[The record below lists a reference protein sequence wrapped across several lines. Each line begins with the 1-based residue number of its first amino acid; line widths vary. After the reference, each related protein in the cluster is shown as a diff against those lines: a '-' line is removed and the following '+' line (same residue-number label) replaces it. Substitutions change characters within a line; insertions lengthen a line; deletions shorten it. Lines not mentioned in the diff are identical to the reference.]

1 MKTQHRGDP
10 GLHFWLTRSVAKV
23 MGVSLSEEMA
33 HDRLT
38 AQGYAAMVTACRE
51 CALVASCQGWLG
63 DQKGFAKTPPPGC
76 VNGDIMQNLA
86 RHH

>member
-1 MKTQHRGDP
+1 MTTSLKGDP

-33 HDRLT
+33 RDRLS
-38 AQGYAAMVTACRE
+38 AQDYASMVSACRQ
-51 CALVASCQGWLG
+51 CVLVKSCQCWLG
-63 DQKGFAKTPPPGC
+63 DQKAFAKTPPPGC

-86 RHH
+86 RLH